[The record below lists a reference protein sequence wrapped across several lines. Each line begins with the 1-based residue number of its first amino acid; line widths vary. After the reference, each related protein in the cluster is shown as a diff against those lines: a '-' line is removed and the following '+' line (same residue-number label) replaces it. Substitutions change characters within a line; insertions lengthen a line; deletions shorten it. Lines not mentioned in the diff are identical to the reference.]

1 MDEEDFA
8 LIERDLAELA
18 EMLGAPDA
26 VDDQLFRRRNF
37 ETGIERAMPDRERVV
52 EKILALERVAALL
65 DRRTFE
71 TAMQTIQTV
80 ADRGDQDS
88 PFERGPAPLPESAA
102 VLADDGE
109 SIAIAFSS
117 LPDLREIR
125 SLLLRLA
132 NDIAE
137 GA

>member
-8 LIERDLAELA
+8 LIEQDLAELA

-26 VDDQLFRRRNF
+26 VDDHLFRRRNI
-37 ETGIERAMPDRERVV
+37 ETGIERAMPGRERVV

-80 ADRGDQDS
+80 ADRGDQ
-88 PFERGPAPLPESAA
+88 APIPESAW

-125 SLLLRLA
+125 SSLLRLA

>member
-26 VDDQLFRRRNF
+26 VDDHLFRRRNI

-80 ADRGDQDS
+80 ADNGDQDS
-88 PFERGPAPLPESAA
+88 APNGAPAPIPTSAW
-102 VLADDGE
+102 VIADDGE